1 MRFVAAT
8 LWVSLISQTGA
19 RRWGFSSASL
29 RFSVSKR
36 HANDNNPMQVVLHE
50 TLRGGADAVDVVAA
64 TVEELYLP
72 GLLDALV
79 TRNEKVS
86 ISGL

>member
-1 MRFVAAT
+1 MPTTTTPCKLFFTRLFV
-8 LWVSLISQTGA
+8 
-19 RRWGFSSASL
+19 
-29 RFSVSKR
+29 
-36 HANDNNPMQVVLHE
+36 E
-50 TLRGGADAVDVVAA
+50 AVDVVAA